1 MSSTHNRPFVATI
14 LAVLLI
20 TSGFA
25 AFVPTPVSAASPPE
39 ASFTFDPSAPNAGD
53 SVTLSGSSS
62 SASNGSISEYRWE
75 YEVPDG
81 STETASG
88 EQVTQTWNSAG
99 EYQITLTVTD
109 SNGNT
114 DTAQRTIGVAPKQ
127 IDSSEG
133 NPLIEDET
141 GAYRLLTNNDH
152 ELNGTGEYDTMY
164 GIPVARLEQ
173 RMVAEG
179 SPLMRVDNRTLTLSQ
194 AAQFGL
200 LTDSYRENLYLPVQ
214 LPTDDTW
221 QSVDEVEIV
230 DTHFLG
236 FSANETHS
244 QWTGEGRFVWVKTKS
259 GVGWKPVRNAEVFRE
274 RTSSDYSTGE
284 LYIDNKGEAEVYDG
298 DIINY
303 TEFNR
308 QVVEETFIETGPDRS
323 QVVVSGDEPRYSL
336 GSASVSGH
344 WSGEHDVIVDQYA
357 STARIDGGA
366 VYDDF
371 WLVNPDGINVTVLND
386 YRLQTPP
393 RYESESQCTY
403 TSGNETKHGTDTEWE
418 EWTRTDYENTVRLY
432 HDGTYYEPQ
441 TGEYIFNIDNPQDST
456 LVPYSRTEVT
466 FTHEYGVDSTCPGN
480 DWSES
485 ETVTVSNTYNATS
498 HNIKPATAED
508 LDISVYLVDKGYERE
523 VYFDMVG
530 DKRPEVN
537 PLDKIELVA
546 EGDRVSS
553 KNLILRT
560 PWIFVSQSLY
570 DRVEMRQEGFDE
582 WRYPST
588 KAGASLHHLHR
599 DYLDANRYKLATQG
613 NIRVNI
619 NQKERSQVYEGV
631 SVSPY
636 VNSTAGNVELYQ
648 TVGGK
653 ITEVPGDRVLNNPR
667 AYATDVFGNRW
678 EVDVVKREYTETN
691 IKLEVSGSRIDG
703 QLVDSE
709 SNGVSGKELSLN
721 GARNSTVTTDSNGE
735 FTIYIADDAPI
746 TSVEFGGDSYRAEL
760 DTYYD
765 SSQMRITT
773 PTNMMNVIGTPLGY
787 VSDMISN
794 LMVFVEWM
802 VLGLFIVYWLRFR
815 DQEPRKG

>member
-1 MSSTHNRPFVATI
+1 MSSTNNRPVTTVA

-20 TSGFA
+20 TSGVI
-25 AFVPTPVSAASPPE
+25 AFVPVPVSAASPPE
-39 ASFTFDPSAPNAGD
+39 ASFTFDPSVPNAED
-53 SVTLSGSSS
+53 PVTLSASSS
-62 SASNGSISEYRWE
+62 SATNGSITGYSWE
-75 YEVPDG
+75 YEVAG
-81 STETASG
+81 GGTETASG
-88 EQVTQTWNSAG
+88 EQITHTWTSAG
-99 EYQITLTVTD
+99 EYQVTLTVTD
-109 SNGNT
+109 SNGGS
-114 DTAQRTIGVAPKQ
+114 DTTQRTIGVSPPP

-133 NPLIEDET
+133 NPLIENED
-141 GAYRLLTNNDH
+141 GAYRILTNNDH
-152 ELNGTGEYDTMY
+152 ELNGTDEYDTMY
-164 GIPVARLEQ
+164 SIPVARLEQ
-173 RMVAEG
+173 RTVADG

-214 LPTDDTW
+214 LPTNDTW
-221 QSVDEVEIV
+221 QTLDDVEIV
-230 DTHFLG
+230 DTTFLG
-236 FSANETHS
+236 FSANETHG
-244 QWTGEGRFVWVKTKS
+244 QWTGNGRFIWVKTES
-259 GVGWKPVRNAEVFRE
+259 GVGWKPVRNAQVFLE
-274 RTSSDYSTGE
+274 RTESEYSTGE
-284 LYIDNKGEAEVYDG
+284 FYIDNPSEAEVYNG
-298 DIINY
+298 DVINY

-308 QVVEETFIETGPDRS
+308 QVVEETFIDTGPDRS
-323 QVVVSGDEPRYSL
+323 QVVVSEGEPRYSL
-336 GSASVSGH
+336 GNASVSGH
-344 WSGEHDVIVDQYA
+344 WVGEQEVIADQYA

-403 TSGNETKHGTDTEWE
+403 TSGNETKYGTDTKWE

-432 HDGTYYEPQ
+432 HDGTYYEPH
-441 TGEYIFNIDNPQDST
+441 TGEYIFNIENPQDSA

-508 LDISVYLVDKGYERE
+508 LDITVYLIDRGYERN
-523 VYFDMVG
+523 VYFDTIG

-546 EGDRVSS
+546 EGDRVGQ

-560 PWIFVSQSLY
+560 PWMFVSQSLY

-588 KAGASLHHLHR
+588 EANASLHHLHR
-599 DYLDANRYKLATQG
+599 DYLDANRYKISAQG
-613 NIRVNI
+613 NIGVNVDE
-619 NQKERSQVYEGV
+619 KERSQVYEGV

-636 VNSTAGNVELYQ
+636 VNSTAGNVELYETIGAQ
-648 TVGGK
+648 
-653 ITEVPGDRVLNNPR
+653 ITEIPGDRVLNNPR
-667 AYATDVFGNRW
+667 AYATDVFGNEW
-678 EVDVVKREYTETN
+678 EVDVVKREYVETN
-691 IKLEVSGSRIDG
+691 IELESSGSRIDG
-703 QLVDSE
+703 QLLDSDGD
-709 SNGVSGKELSLN
+709 GVAGKELTLS
-721 GARNSTVTTDSNGE
+721 GARNSTVTTGSNGE
-735 FTIYIADDAPI
+735 FTIYIADGAPI

-760 DTYYD
+760 STYYD
-765 SSQMRITT
+765 SSQKRITT
-773 PTNMMNVIGTPLGY
+773 ATNMMNVIGTPLGY

-794 LMVFVEWM
+794 LMIFIEWL
-802 VLGLFIVYWLRFR
+802 VLGLFIVYWIRYR